1 MGHSRS
7 IKKRKIFLKINFLI
21 TCRRETLPLF
31 THEFSGVFAFLVA
44 DEGDNFNLLNGLA
57 LSFQSRIMG
66 LVRMGGAG
74 EPLTSMEVT

>member
-1 MGHSRS
+1 M
-7 IKKRKIFLKINFLI
+7 
-21 TCRRETLPLF
+21 
-31 THEFSGVFAFLVA
+31 VA
-44 DEGDNFNLLNGLA
+44 DEGDNFNLLNGLT